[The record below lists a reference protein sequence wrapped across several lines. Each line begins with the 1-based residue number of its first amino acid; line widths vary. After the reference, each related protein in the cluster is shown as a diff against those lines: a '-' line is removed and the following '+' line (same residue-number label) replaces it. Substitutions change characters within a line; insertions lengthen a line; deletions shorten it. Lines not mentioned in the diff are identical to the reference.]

1 MLCGFFPAR
10 QDDGSIACAENL
22 MRRLFFLLALM
33 CWTVAGVGQSNYGVI
48 SGAVS
53 DAQHLRVAGAVV
65 ELKAAGTGAV
75 RHVVTND
82 QGLFEAPALLPDDY
96 EIKAAAQ
103 GFAVATQSV
112 RLEVGQKLEVEFA
125 LKVGPVSEDVKVSG
139 GNEVLHTSDAT
150 IGEVIEP
157 KSIHEL
163 PLNGRMLIDLVLT
176 VPGSHVGFGAQTGS
190 TNPLYW
196 RPGQRSAVVIG
207 AIGRT
212 PTTFCSM
219 EPPTPIPPS
228 TLRT

>member
-1 MLCGFFPAR
+1 MAGAVGRTSLIAFNYCCSPSSDIDFRTSIHIHFAGDVMLCGFSPAR

-112 RLEVGQKLEVEFA
+112 RLEVGQKLEV
-125 LKVGPVSEDVKVSG
+125 
-139 GNEVLHTSDAT
+139 
-150 IGEVIEP
+150 
-157 KSIHEL
+157 
-163 PLNGRMLIDLVLT
+163 
-176 VPGSHVGFGAQTGS
+176 
-190 TNPLYW
+190 
-196 RPGQRSAVVIG
+196 
-207 AIGRT
+207 
-212 PTTFCSM
+212 
-219 EPPTPIPPS
+219 
-228 TLRT
+228 